1 MSSLTAEFDFTKG
14 YRVVSVE
21 RVNSTKDM
29 PGTWC
34 RYIVQ
39 RGASKI
45 EGLHVGDVAEVTE
58 HAENFVETL
67 NERVTKKSYAYGS
80 QKKK

>member
-1 MSSLTAEFDFTKG
+1 MSTLTAEFDFKAG
-14 YRVVSVE
+14 YKVISVE
-21 RVNSTKDM
+21 RVKPTKDM
-29 PGTWC
+29 PGIWC
-34 RYIVQ
+34 RYVVQ

-45 EGLHVGDVAEVTE
+45 EGLHAGDLDEVTE